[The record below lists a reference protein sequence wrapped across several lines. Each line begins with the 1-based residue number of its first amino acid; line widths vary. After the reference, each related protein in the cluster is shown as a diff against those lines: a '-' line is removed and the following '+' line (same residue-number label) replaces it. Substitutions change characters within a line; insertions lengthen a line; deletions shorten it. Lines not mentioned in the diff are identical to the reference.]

1 MPVEHSLWQFFVDH
15 RPSLVV
21 DLAKMFAALGD
32 DLVLLPLTVLL
43 AFFGL
48 ATRKRTLATLGPVF
62 AMVPTFVAVG
72 AMKTLIDRSRPP
84 AAQALVEV
92 TSASMPSGHAAYA
105 AALAATAWV
114 LVASSPRAALWRSVA
129 VVVAV
134 LAGIARMVLGVHW
147 AGDIVVGWAVGGIV
161 GFCVV
166 TALGK
171 RLQSN
176 G

>member
-1 MPVEHSLWQFFVDH
+1 MEHSLWQFFIDH
-15 RPSLVV
+15 RPSVV
-21 DLAKMFAALGD
+21 VNIAKLFAALGD
-32 DLVLLPLTVLL
+32 DAVLLPIAVLL
-43 AFFGL
+43 AFYGI
-48 ATRKRTLATLGPVF
+48 ATRKRTPVTLGPVF
-62 AMVPTFVAVG
+62 ALVPTFVIVG
-72 AMKTLIDRSRPP
+72 VMKALIDRSRPP
-84 AAQALVEV
+84 VKHALVEV

-114 LVASSPRAALWRSVA
+114 LVASSPRATLWRSVA
-129 VVVAV
+129 VAVAV

-147 AGDIVVGWAVGGIV
+147 AGDIVVGWAVGAIT

>member
-1 MPVEHSLWQFFVDH
+1 MVNI
-15 RPSLVV
+15 
-21 DLAKMFAALGD
+21 AKIFDALGD
-32 DLVLLPLTVLL
+32 DKVLL
-43 AFFGL
+43 AAVVLRAFYGF
-48 ATRKRTLATLGPVF
+48 ATRKRTLAYIGPVF
-62 AMVPTFVAVG
+62 ALVPTFVIVG
-72 AMKTLIDRSRPP
+72 VMKALIDRSRPP
-84 AAQALVEV
+84 VEHALVEV

-114 LVASSPRAALWRSVA
+114 LVASSPRATLSRSVA
-129 VVVAV
+129 LAVAV

-147 AGDIVVGWAVGGIV
+147 AGDIVVGWAVGGIT

-176 G
+176 E